1 MKIQEITYIGAR
13 KVMKEMTLPA
23 KQKEKKGVKIRRFA
37 KVFKGVPSYLLGEED
52 KSLNSLT
59 RYILSEVDWFLL
71 WVKL

>member
-1 MKIQEITYIGAR
+1 MKILEITYIGAR

-52 KSLNSLT
+52 KSQ
-59 RYILSEVDWFLL
+59 
-71 WVKL
+71 